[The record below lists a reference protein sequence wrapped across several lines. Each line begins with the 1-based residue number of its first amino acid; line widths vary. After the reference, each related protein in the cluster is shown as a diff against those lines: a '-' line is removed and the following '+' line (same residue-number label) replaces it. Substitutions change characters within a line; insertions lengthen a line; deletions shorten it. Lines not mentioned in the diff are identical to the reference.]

1 MPHHSYAK
9 RLLSLALV
17 ISAAGFFLKKLCASF
32 AISFLSELLREVII
46 PILNYIFINQSD
58 SAGEDANRNKRDD
71 NEDAARRNKAREN
84 ETQINARNESDIGKE
99 SDDVEE
105 KIPIKQNDGK
115 GNDKQISGKIK
126 QIYGK
131 K

>member
-9 RLLSLALV
+9 RLLSLAFVL
-17 ISAAGFFLKKLCASF
+17 SAAGFFLKKLCASF

-46 PILNYIFINQSD
+46 PILYLIFINQSD

-84 ETQINARNESDIGKE
+84 ETQINARNQSDIGKG

-115 GNDKQISGKIK
+115 GNDKQMSRKIK

>member
-9 RLLSLALV
+9 RLLSLAFVL
-17 ISAAGFFLKKLCASF
+17 SAAGFFLKKLCASF

-84 ETQINARNESDIGKE
+84 ETQINARNESDIGKG
-99 SDDVEE
+99 SDNQEE
-105 KIPIKQNDGK
+105 NIPMKQNDGK
-115 GNDKQISGKIK
+115 EEPEPETIK
-126 QIYGK
+126 KFYK

>member
-32 AISFLSELLREVII
+32 AISFLSELLLEVII
-46 PILNYIFINQSD
+46 PILYLIFINQSD

-84 ETQINARNESDIGKE
+84 ETQINAKNESDIGKG
-99 SDDVEE
+99 SDNQEE
-105 KIPIKQNDGK
+105 NIPMKQNDGK
-115 GNDKQISGKIK
+115 EEPEPETIK
-126 QIYGK
+126 KFYK

>member
-9 RLLSLALV
+9 RLLSLAFVL
-17 ISAAGFFLKKLCASF
+17 SAAGFFLKKLCASF
-32 AISFLSELLREVII
+32 AISFLSELLLEVII
-46 PILNYIFINQSD
+46 PILYLIFINQSD

-84 ETQINARNESDIGKE
+84 ETQINAKNESDIGKG
-99 SDDVEE
+99 SDNQEE
-105 KIPIKQNDGK
+105 NIPMKQNDGK
-115 GNDKQISGKIK
+115 EEPEPETIK
-126 QIYGK
+126 KFYK

>member
-84 ETQINARNESDIGKE
+84 ETQINARNVPDHQ
-99 SDDVEE
+99 EE
-105 KIPIKQNDGK
+105 ANPIKKDDEKTKERPSN
-115 GNDKQISGKIK
+115 IK
-126 QIYGK
+126 QFYGK
-131 K
+131 

>member
-9 RLLSLALV
+9 RLLSLAFVL
-17 ISAAGFFLKKLCASF
+17 SAAGFFLKKLCASF
-32 AISFLSELLREVII
+32 AISFLSELLLEVII
-46 PILNYIFINQSD
+46 PILYLIFINQSD

-99 SDDVEE
+99 SDDV
-105 KIPIKQNDGK
+105 
-115 GNDKQISGKIK
+115 
-126 QIYGK
+126 
-131 K
+131 

>member
-9 RLLSLALV
+9 RLLSLAFVL
-17 ISAAGFFLKKLCASF
+17 SAAGFFLKKLCASF

-46 PILNYIFINQSD
+46 PILNLIIINQSD

-84 ETQINARNESDIGKE
+84 ETQINARNQSDIGKG
-99 SDDVEE
+99 SDNQEE
-105 KIPIKQNDGK
+105 NIPMKQNDGK
-115 GNDKQISGKIK
+115 EEPEPETIK
-126 QIYGK
+126 KFYK

>member
-9 RLLSLALV
+9 RLLSLAFVL
-17 ISAAGFFLKKLCASF
+17 SAAGFFLKKLCASF
-32 AISFLSELLREVII
+32 VISFLSELLLEVII
-46 PILNYIFINQSD
+46 PILYLIFINQSD

-84 ETQINARNESDIGKE
+84 ETQINAKNESDIGKG
-99 SDDVEE
+99 SDNQEE
-105 KIPIKQNDGK
+105 NIPMKQNDGK
-115 GNDKQISGKIK
+115 EEPEPETIK
-126 QIYGK
+126 KFYK

>member
-9 RLLSLALV
+9 RLLSLAFVL
-17 ISAAGFFLKKLCASF
+17 SAAGFFLKKLCASF
-32 AISFLSELLREVII
+32 AISFLSELLLEVII
-46 PILNYIFINQSD
+46 PILYLIFINRSD

-84 ETQINARNESDIGKE
+84 ETQINARNESDIGKGF
-99 SDDVEE
+99 DNQEE
-105 KIPIKQNDGK
+105 NIPMKQNDGK
-115 GNDKQISGKIK
+115 EEPEPETIK
-126 QIYGK
+126 KFYK

>member
-46 PILNYIFINQSD
+46 PILNLIFINQSD